1 MGKIYTVA
9 PGTDDERKVAV
20 DLISDE
26 PPRFA
31 VTLDHGEENART
43 VELDARRLPSGAYH
57 VMWGARSLEVDLYD
71 DNDTWTVEVAGQSR
85 ELLLLDRRKLAMRRS
100 GAGGGGADGPELN
113 TPMAGKVVKYLVA
126 VGDTVEQGQG
136 VVIVEAMK
144 MENELKAKGPA
155 RVATVEVADGEAVEK
170 DAVLVT
176 FEEAGDE

>member
-144 MENELKAKGPA
+144 MENELKAHRAGTIGSLDA
-155 RVATVEVADGEAVEK
+155 AAGDAVEVGAT
-170 DAVLVT
+170 LLHI
-176 FEEAGDE
+176 EAGDE